1 MTQLSLKKTYYL
13 TFVAQNQ
20 SMKMCQIITGSDDA
34 VPLTQHKMIFTG
46 CTAAR
51 KPLQSDFV
59 LTLKHHM
66 KSIGLFILLHASEA
80 FRSDRSSSSLA
91 SLTVKNGSL
100 PSTSWIYDS
109 WKNLYPVVNVSF
121 TGRFSLTIFS
131 MKALVNDGVST
142 RLQCQTSEKSKKYS
156 KTRPAIFF

>member
-1 MTQLSLKKTYYL
+1 M

-59 LTLKHHM
+59 LTRKHHI
-66 KSIGLFILLHASEA
+66 KSMGLFILLHASEA
-80 FRSDRSSSSLA
+80 FRSDRPSSSLA
-91 SLTVKNGSL
+91 SLTVKNGKKLSFFRPDSKLQLLLKGTNNDYRALVHCRYTAGSL
-100 PSTSWIYDS
+100 PSTS
-109 WKNLYPVVNVSF
+109 
-121 TGRFSLTIFS
+121 
-131 MKALVNDGVST
+131 
-142 RLQCQTSEKSKKYS
+142 
-156 KTRPAIFF
+156 